1 MGQFSK
7 PWNEL
12 TFADNY
18 IFCKVMLDEE
28 LCKKFIEIL
37 LDISI
42 SKIEY
47 LNTENLVENYYDS
60 RGVRLDVYVK
70 DSDRVFDIEMQT
82 GDYDDLLL
90 RARYY
95 QSASDVATTKR
106 RTMFKKLKESFIL
119 FVCVDD
125 PFGAGIPVYTRKME
139 FLETDEILYN
149 DKSHAVFY
157 NASAYDKVIDNEELK
172 AVLRFVYENKAQSE
186 YTDQLDVSSKNAKS
200 RSEWEDDYMY
210 FQDILEEEK
219 ELAREAG
226 HAEGLETGLAEGR
239 QAGLVEG
246 RQAGLTEGREEGR
259 EEMAVLTAKNFLK
272 EGDSPEKVSRCTG
285 LSLEKINELAT
296 ELKQL

>member
-7 PWNEL
+7 PWKEL

-37 LDISI
+37 LGIKI
-42 SKIEY
+42 AKIEY
-47 LNTENLVENYYDS
+47 LNTENQIENYYDS

-70 DSDRVFDIEMQT
+70 DSDRIFDIEIQT

-95 QSASDVATTKR
+95 QGACDVATTKR
-106 RTMFKKLKESFIL
+106 QTRYLIMTKAMLYFIMQ
-119 FVCVDD
+119 VR
-125 PFGAGIPVYTRKME
+125 I
-139 FLETDEILYN
+139 I
-149 DKSHAVFY
+149 
-157 NASAYDKVIDNEELK
+157 
-172 AVLRFVYENKAQSE
+172 
-186 YTDQLDVSSKNAKS
+186 KNAKS
-200 RSEWEDDYMY
+200 RSEWEDDYMN

-239 QAGLVEG
+239 QAGL
-246 RQAGLTEGREEGR
+246 AEGR

-285 LSLEKINELAT
+285 LSLEKINELAA
-296 ELKQL
+296 ELN

>member
-1 MGQFSK
+1 
-7 PWNEL
+7 
-12 TFADNY
+12 
-18 IFCKVMLDEE
+18 
-28 LCKKFIEIL
+28 
-37 LDISI
+37 
-42 SKIEY
+42 
-47 LNTENLVENYYDS
+47 
-60 RGVRLDVYVK
+60 
-70 DSDRVFDIEMQT
+70 VFDIEMQT

-157 NASAYDKVIDNEELK
+157 NASAYDKVTDNEELK

-239 QAGLVEG
+239 QAGLAEG
-246 RQAGLTEGREEGR
+246 RQAGLTEGRQAGRAEGRKEGR

-296 ELKQL
+296 ELK

>member
-37 LDISI
+37 LGIKI
-42 SKIEY
+42 AKIEY
-47 LNTENLVENYYDS
+47 LNTENQIENYYDS

-70 DSDRVFDIEMQT
+70 DSDRIFDIEIQT

-106 RTMFKKLKESFIL
+106 RTMFRKLKESYIL

-125 PFGAGIPVYTRKME
+125 PFGADIPIYTRSMK
-139 FLETDEILYN
+139 FLETDKVSYN

-157 NASAYDKVIDNEELK
+157 NASAYNKVTDNEELK
-172 AVLRFVYENKAQSE
+172 AVLRFVYENKSQSK
-186 YTDQLDVSSKNAKS
+186 YTDQLEVSSKNAKS

-239 QAGLVEG
+239 QAGL
-246 RQAGLTEGREEGR
+246 TEGR

-285 LSLEKINELAT
+285 LSLEKINELVA
-296 ELKQL
+296 ELK

>member
-47 LNTENLVENYYDS
+47 LNRENLVENYYDS

-157 NASAYDKVIDNEELK
+157 NASAYDKVTDNEELK

-226 HAEGLETGLAEGR
+226 HAEGLETG
-239 QAGLVEG
+239 
-246 RQAGLTEGREEGR
+246 R

-272 EGDSPEKVSRCTG
+272 EGDSPEKVARCTG
-285 LSLEKINELAT
+285 LSLEKINELAAD
-296 ELKQL
+296 LK

>member
-1 MGQFSK
+1 M
-7 PWNEL
+7 
-12 TFADNY
+12 
-18 IFCKVMLDEE
+18 
-28 LCKKFIEIL
+28 
-37 LDISI
+37 
-42 SKIEY
+42 
-47 LNTENLVENYYDS
+47 
-60 RGVRLDVYVK
+60 
-70 DSDRVFDIEMQT
+70 FDIEMQT

-157 NASAYDKVIDNEELK
+157 NASAYDKVTDNEELK

-200 RSEWEDDYMY
+200 RSEWEDDHMY

-219 ELAREAG
+219 ELA
-226 HAEGLETGLAEGR
+226 
-239 QAGLVEG
+239 
-246 RQAGLTEGREEGR
+246 R

-285 LSLEKINELAT
+285 LSLEKINELAAD
-296 ELKQL
+296 LK